1 MFGTAQQDLTG
12 CGTGILGVVLVERGN
27 TISGWIDLGKQGWLA
42 QLGSGTDSTG
52 FSREAPFAQ
61 LCFQEILFIHSKGRC
76 VCVAFISWCMR
87 VCICRPKC
95 HGVSVELRGF
105 RDGTHVVRLG
115 VASTFYLLSPS
126 C

>member
-52 FSREAPFAQ
+52 FSRGPVSSGQ
-61 LCFQEILFIHSKGRC
+61 LKPQRLLLPNCAFRRYSSFIQREDVCVLLLFLGVC
-76 VCVAFISWCMR
+76 VCVYVDPNAM
-87 VCICRPKC
+87 V
-95 HGVSVELRGF
+95 
-105 RDGTHVVRLG
+105 
-115 VASTFYLLSPS
+115 
-126 C
+126 

>member
-52 FSREAPFAQ
+52 FSRGPVSSGQ
-61 LCFQEILFIHSKGRC
+61 LKPQRLLLPNCAFRRYSSFIQRED
-76 VCVAFISWCMR
+76 VCVYC
-87 VCICRPKC
+87 
-95 HGVSVELRGF
+95 
-105 RDGTHVVRLG
+105 
-115 VASTFYLLSPS
+115 FYFLVYA
-126 C
+126 CVYM